1 MPALKRNT
9 LLASVLALVA
19 LAAVIACNNVADN
32 PGNSDTYVQVLS
44 VTNPVVSNIA
54 ATTVDDAATLSLQAQ
69 PRNPGATTF
78 FNDVTFT
85 SYDLA
90 YSSLLTSVSGLPASG
105 VLPAGGSTSLILV
118 VVPAASKMGSL
129 AGNSISVAITV
140 HGKDASGHNVSFS
153 TGTVIK
159 FI

>member
-1 MPALKRNT
+1 MPALKKNR

-19 LAAVIACNNVADN
+19 LAAVVACNNVADN
-32 PGNSDTYVQVLS
+32 PGNSDTFVEVLS
-44 VTNPVVSNIA
+44 ATPVTSNTT
-54 ATTVDDAATLSLQAQ
+54 ATTVSDSTTLSLQAQ
-69 PRNPGATTF
+69 PRNPNATTF

-90 YSSLLTSVSGLPASG
+90 YSSLLTSVSGLPTTG
-105 VLPAGGSTSLILV
+105 VLPAGGSTSLTLV

-129 AGNSISVAITV
+129 AGNTISVAITV
-140 HGKDASGHNVSFS
+140 HGKDASGHSVSF
-153 TGTVIK
+153 TAGTTIT